1 MALERGRPASSVD
14 RAVQGWRREA
24 VEARDTIAKL
34 REELADTIAER
45 DSLMRDLEATRRD
58 LSQLEVRHHD
68 LQLEHKIIVGL
79 IRATEARKA
88 ANNG

>member
-24 VEARDTIAKL
+24 VEARDTIGKL

-88 ANNG
+88 ADNG

>member
-88 ANNG
+88 ADNG

>member
-14 RAVQGWRREA
+14 RALEGWRREA
-24 VEARDTIAKL
+24 IKARETIANL
-34 REELADTIAER
+34 LEELADTNAER
-45 DSLMRDLEATRRD
+45 DSYLNEIEALRRQ

-88 ANNG
+88 ADNG

>member
-58 LSQLEVRHHD
+58 LSQLEVRHQD
-68 LQLEHKIIVGL
+68 LRIEHQLIVGM

-88 ANNG
+88 ANND